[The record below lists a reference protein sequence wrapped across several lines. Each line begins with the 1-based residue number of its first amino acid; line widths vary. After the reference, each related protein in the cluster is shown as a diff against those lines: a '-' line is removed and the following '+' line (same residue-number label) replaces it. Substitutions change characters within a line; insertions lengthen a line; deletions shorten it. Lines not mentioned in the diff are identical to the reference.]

1 VTYEVKLNQTGVDLF
16 QVSYVGDDGEPRF
29 VNFVGKDA
37 EERARDFAGALQI
50 FLDHT
55 EPGETMTGIF
65 EAIFHSE
72 EEDEGGDRDV
82 VELR

>member
-1 VTYEVKLNQTGVDLF
+1 MIEVKLHQTGDNTFHVSHVDE
-16 QVSYVGDDGEPRF
+16 DGESRD

-37 EERARDFAGALQI
+37 EERAKDYAGALQI